1 MRYCPE
7 CGGEFLD
14 AVTTCSACDKPLIS
28 EAGWK
33 KIVDERQME
42 NQETFVRVATAA
54 DQFEADVIRDALE
67 GEQIPVLVRN
77 YQDTSFNGLFIPQKG
92 WGSILVPDEF
102 RAKAQTIIEALEAA
116 RTPAAD
122 EDSGNEET

>member
-7 CGGEFLD
+7 CGNEFVD
-14 AVTTCSACDKPLIS
+14 AVTTCSACDKLLIS
-28 EAGWK
+28 EAEWK
-33 KIVDERQME
+33 KNLAERQME

-54 DQFEADVIRDALE
+54 DQFEADVLRDALE

-102 RAKAQTIIEALEAA
+102 RIKARTIIEALESA
-116 RTPAAD
+116 RSQAIDDA
-122 EDSGNEET
+122 GGEES